1 MHGLTEKQ
9 YSWVCLRA
17 RAGLENWQ
25 DCLDLVVGKNWLGN
39 KKAKGG
45 VRPSQ
50 VTVVL
55 AQAGAP
61 PDVLM
66 VLLGLVETNEERLE
80 TAKKVGLASVVVDV
94 LVAMKDRQGLLQHK
108 ASLVAS
114 SEDWLYAENALKN
127 SVKWKN

>member
-1 MHGLTEKQ
+1 MYTQCIVDASTSKTPMHVVEGDELSLGRLEEEAPE
-9 YSWVCLRA
+9 RA
-17 RAGLENWQ
+17 QA
-25 DCLDLVVGKNWLGN
+25 
-39 KKAKGG
+39 AKVQREAARRG
-45 VRPSQ
+45 
-50 VTVVL
+50 TFL

-66 VLLGLVETNEERLE
+66 VLLSLVETNEERLE